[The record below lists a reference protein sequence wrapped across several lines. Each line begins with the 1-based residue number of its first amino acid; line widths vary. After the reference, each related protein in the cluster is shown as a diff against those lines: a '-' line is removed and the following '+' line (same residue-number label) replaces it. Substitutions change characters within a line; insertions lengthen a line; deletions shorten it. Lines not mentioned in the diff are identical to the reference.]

1 HDAARW
7 ERGFTELAYL
17 SDLTTDQLPRRLKI
31 AERELPF
38 FDAPGGIRNFMEFCR
53 RTLNG
58 YREKLI
64 RARRG
69 L

>member
-17 SDLTTDQLPRRLKI
+17 SDLTIDQLPRRLKI
-31 AERELPF
+31 AEIELPF
-38 FDAPGGIRNFMEFCR
+38 FGAPRGIRNFMEFYR
-53 RTLNG
+53 KTLNG

-64 RARRG
+64 KARRG